1 MLLFELSRFT
11 KPLYW
16 GYRMTLLPTMGWA
29 WLLPALSAG
38 AFVLIITFGKR
49 LPTGGALLAPIASIL
64 GFSIFVFVLLDLL
77 DQGSRT
83 FHVNWLQAGSANL
96 TLGMTLDPLS
106 VTMLGLVTLVAVGV
120 QVYSWGYMAGESRFA
135 WYFALQGFF
144 VAAMLALVL
153 ADNLLLLY
161 AAWELVGLGSYL
173 LIGFWYE
180 RRPVAEAA
188 KKAFVTTRLGDV
200 GLLIGILFLFKHT
213 GSFNIEEII
222 AAAPDLPTSTV
233 TIGAILLFLGAVGKS
248 AQFPLHVWLPD
259 AMEGPTP
266 VSALIHA
273 ATMVA
278 AGVYLVARMLPLFE
292 LSEAVM
298 ITVTSTGLLTA
309 LIGGTMALVMTD
321 LKRILA
327 YSTISHLGIMILAL
341 GSGGFFAGIFHLI
354 VHAFAKAML
363 FLGAGNVSHATGTLD
378 IRELGGLR
386 RAMPVTTVFFVIGSF
401 SLGGFPPLGGFFSK
415 EGVLASV
422 LENRHT
428 VFFLLT
434 LVVSLLSA
442 LYMSR
447 ALFRVFF
454 NSPDAEGSSAHEPPF
469 VMILPILPFA
479 ILSLILGFM
488 ILPYTAS
495 FQGLSSFLHL
505 VGQSPSHFHLDPV
518 LSVVSVA
525 IASFGFVANWLI
537 YVRSPAMPNFQK
549 TRLGGLLRVV
559 ENKYYIDRFYEW
571 GIDRIVLAFAASIA
585 LFDRLFVNDT
595 AVNGVAHAVRR
606 AATQIR
612 YHVTGRLYN
621 YAFVMTLGMLL
632 IFVLWWAAAF

>member
-1 MLLFELSRFT
+1 
-11 KPLYW
+11 
-16 GYRMTLLPTMGWA
+16 MTFIPTMSWA

-38 AFVLIITFGKR
+38 AFVLILSVGRR
-49 LPTGGALLAPIASIL
+49 LPNGGAALAPLASII
-64 GFSIFVFVLLDLL
+64 GFAIFIFVLLDLL
-77 DQGSRT
+77 DQGSRS
-83 FHVNWLQAGSANL
+83 FHVTWLQAGSATL
-96 TLGMTLDPLS
+96 TLGMNLDPLS

-120 QVYSWGYMAGESRFA
+120 QVYSWGYMSGESRFA

-144 VAAMLALVL
+144 VSAMLILVL

-180 RRPVAEAA
+180 RRPAAEAA

-213 GSFNIEEII
+213 GSFNIEEILKV
-222 AAAPDLPTSTV
+222 APDLPVSTV
-233 TIGAILLFLGAVGKS
+233 TIGAILLFLGAIGKS

-278 AGVYLVARMLPLFE
+278 AGVYLVARMFPLFE
-292 LSEAVM
+292 LSQVAM

-309 LIGGTMALVMTD
+309 LIAGTMALVMTD

-327 YSTISHLGIMILAL
+327 YSTISHLGLMILAL

-363 FLGAGNVSHATGTLD
+363 FLGAGNVSHATGKLD
-378 IRELGGLR
+378 IRELGGLSR
-386 RAMPVTTVFFVIGSF
+386 VMPLTTVFFVIGSF

-415 EGVLASV
+415 EGILTSV
-422 LENRHT
+422 LENRHAG
-428 VFFLLT
+428 FFLLT
-434 LVVSLLSA
+434 LLVSLLSA

-454 NSPDAEGSSAHEPPF
+454 SKPNSNGIAAHESPL
-469 VMILPILPFA
+469 VMNLPIVPFA
-479 ILSLILGFM
+479 VLSLGLGLT
-488 ILPYTAS
+488 ILPYAGA
-495 FQGLSSFLHL
+495 FEGLGSFLHL
-505 VGQSPSHFHLDPV
+505 KGQASSHFHFDPI
-518 LSVVSVA
+518 LSLVSIA

-537 YVRSPAMPNFQK
+537 YVRSPGAWHFRKNQ
-549 TRLGGLLRVV
+549 LGWLLTIV
-559 ENKYYIDRFYEW
+559 ENKYYIDRVYEW
-571 GIDRIVLAFAASIA
+571 GINRVVLVLAASTA
-585 LFDRLFVNDT
+585 LFDRLWVNDT
-595 AVNGVAHAVRR
+595 AVNGTGFMIRRVAS
-606 AATQIR
+606 QIR

-632 IFVLWWAAAF
+632 VFVLWWTAAL